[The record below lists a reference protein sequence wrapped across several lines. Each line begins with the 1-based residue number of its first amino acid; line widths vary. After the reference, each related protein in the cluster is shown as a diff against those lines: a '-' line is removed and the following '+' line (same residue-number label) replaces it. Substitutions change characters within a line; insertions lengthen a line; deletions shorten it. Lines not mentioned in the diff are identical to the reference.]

1 MNGSWLT
8 AYGVA
13 RRQLRRVLK
22 NPPLLLPAVMFPLLL
37 FAAFAGGLST
47 FGSSPEFD
55 YPDYTTFQ
63 FVYILLQAAAVA
75 GMQTGLAMAEDFDSG
90 FARRMMLATS
100 SRWPL
105 IAGYA
110 LSALVRGALITAFLI
125 PIGLIAG
132 MEVSGSPLEIVG
144 LLGFILVFDLIV
156 TLWCAGFAFRMRSL
170 KAAAIFQIPVLMIMF
185 LVPVYTTREL
195 LADWLQTAAD
205 YNPVTAIL
213 EASRGL
219 IVGDPVS
226 VGLAT
231 GVCAGLL
238 ALLFVWVATAL
249 RQAEAAGG

>member
-8 AYGVA
+8 AYGLA

-47 FGSSPEFD
+47 FGNSPDFD
-55 YPDYTTFQ
+55 YPNYTTFQ

-105 IAGYA
+105 VAGYA
-110 LSALVRGALITAFLI
+110 LAALVRGALVTAFLI

-132 MEVSGSPLEIVG
+132 MEVSGSPLEIAG
-144 LLGFILVFDLIV
+144 LLAFILVFDLIV
-156 TLWCAGFAFRMRSL
+156 TLWCAGFAFRVRSL
-170 KAAAIFQIPVLMIMF
+170 KAAAIFQVPVLMIMF

-195 LADWLQTAAD
+195 LADWLQTAAG

-226 VGLAT
+226 VGLAA

>member
-1 MNGSWLT
+1 VNGAWLT

-13 RRQLRRVLK
+13 RRQLRRILK
-22 NPPLLLPAVMFPLLL
+22 NPPLLLPAVLFPLLL
-37 FAAFAGGLST
+37 FAAFAGGLSA

-63 FVYILLQAAAVA
+63 FVYILLQAASVA
-75 GMQTGLAMAEDFDSG
+75 GMQTGLAIAEDFDSG

-105 IAGYA
+105 VAGYA
-110 LSALVRGALITAFLI
+110 LAALVRGALVTAFLI

-132 MEVSGSPLEIVG
+132 MEVSGSPLE
-144 LLGFILVFDLIV
+144 LLGVFALVLALDLIV
-156 TLWCAGFAFRMRSL
+156 VLWCAGFAFRMRSL

-195 LADWLQTAAD
+195 LADWLQTVAD

-213 EASRGL
+213 ESARGL

-226 VGLAT
+226 LGLAAGVCVGLVAI
-231 GVCAGLL
+231 LL
-238 ALLFVWVATAL
+238 VWVGTAL